1 MRPTPIIFDFIQPI
15 NKRARSRKTDPGT
28 SHDAAK
34 RVELGKAERQRK
46 LIYDTL
52 QRRGQMTCEEL
63 GRIVYDF
70 MGDGLIGKVDIGKR
84 IGEIEGIA
92 PTGEVRN
99 GSRVWGLA

>member
-1 MRPTPIIFDFIQPI
+1 MEPVKIYVDWIQPI
-15 NKRARSRKTDPGT
+15 NKRARARKHDPQV

-34 RVELGKAERQRK
+34 RVELGKAQLQRSC
-46 LIYDTL
+46 IYDALKKCGPLTVKQL
-52 QRRGQMTCEEL
+52 EFFAGFKAHE
-63 GRIVYDF
+63 
-70 MGDGLIGKVDIGKR
+70 IGKR